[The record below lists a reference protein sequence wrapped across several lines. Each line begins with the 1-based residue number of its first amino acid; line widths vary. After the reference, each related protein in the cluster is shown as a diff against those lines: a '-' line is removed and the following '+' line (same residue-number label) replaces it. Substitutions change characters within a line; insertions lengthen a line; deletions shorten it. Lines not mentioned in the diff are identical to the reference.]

1 MGLLDNFS
9 FANMEKNLL
18 GSTPEEQ
25 SKSLLSISSALRSP
39 TGQGESAFGNVSQA
53 ILGGATE
60 RSVATKD
67 AALQVKKDARQ
78 RANDFAGLVPSG
90 SSFND
95 LGEADQLK
103 VQNYITKNEGAYG
116 DLFSL
121 DFGVNSAKA
130 PKTVSGFNIEG
141 NETTFQWDTES
152 KAWKPVGGGKA
163 SVEKG
168 VEITAGMISNY
179 TPASLQ
185 VFRTSNDFNSLVAK
199 TTETGGE
206 VTAGMITNYT
216 PESIQKFRT
225 SDDFN
230 DLVEKTKSTG
240 AGGTNAD
247 GTTGTANFQDSKSLE
262 EKRVFFQAQVDAVP
276 PTMTQTQMNS
286 RMDIERQIFG
296 GGTDPGRSAAAESN
310 NKALVASWEKYD
322 KENES
327 ALNSLPSINQSL
339 AIINDGLYTGTL
351 GEMAADFNKL
361 STSLG
366 FAPVDANVGAEQFRV
381 NSMKSVMDWIALTK
395 GAISEAE
402 MKAFSDASPGL
413 SRTVEGNRMILTT
426 AKKAAEWKQRRSV
439 AYDAIYAEAS
449 KNNTIPNARKL
460 TSQIKEWERN
470 NKLKLP
476 TPKEVAAAQAGN
488 LLALGAQAQ
497 ASGTPLTQKAIQ
509 RGVTQAMWNTY
520 DQATKDLYK

>member
-95 LGEADQLK
+95 LGEEDQLK
-103 VQNYITKNEGAYG
+103 VQNYIAKNEGAYG

-121 DFGVNSAKA
+121 DFGTNSAKA

-141 NETTFQWDTES
+141 NETTFQWDDELND
-152 KAWKPVGGGKA
+152 WKPVGGGKA

-168 VEITAGMISNY
+168 VEITAGMINNY
-179 TPASLQ
+179 TPESLQ
-185 VFRTSNDFNSLVAK
+185 AFRTSNDFNSLVAK
-199 TTETGGE
+199 TTVSGVE

-216 PESIQKFRT
+216 PASIQAFRS

-230 DLVEKTKSTG
+230 DLVDKPKSTG
-240 AGGTNAD
+240 SGTNAD
-247 GTTGTANFQDSKSLE
+247 GSTGTSNAQDNATLDKIRE
-262 EKRVFFQAQVDAVP
+262 GFEAQVIAK
-276 PTMTQTQMNS
+276 TMTQKQMDK
-286 RMDIERQIFG
+286 RMAVKRKLFAG
-296 GGTDPGRSAAAESN
+296 YTDPSAVKKAELNVSKLFEN
-310 NKALVASWEKYD
+310 WEKYD
-322 KENES
+322 TENES

-339 AIINDGLYTGTL
+339 AIIDEGLYTGTL
-351 GEMAADFNKL
+351 GEVAADFNKL
-361 STSLG
+361 SIALG
-366 FAPVDANVGAEQFRV
+366 FAPVDSNVGAEQFRV

-402 MKAFSDASPGL
+402 MKAFAAASPGL

-439 AYDAIYAEAS
+439 AYERIYDAES
-449 KNNTIPNARKL
+449 VGNTTPDVRDLNK
-460 TSQIKEWERN
+460 QINEWERN
-470 NKLKLP
+470 NQLKLP
-476 TPKEVAAAQAGN
+476 TTAEIKAAQAGKA
-488 LLALGAQAQ
+488 LALSTAVLNQGSPRTQSAISANITAQDWSNMNA
-497 ASGTPLTQKAIQ
+497 AARALFP
-509 RGVTQAMWNTY
+509 
-520 DQATKDLYK
+520 

>member
-67 AALQVKKDARQ
+67 AALQGKKDARQ

-130 PKTVSGFNIEG
+130 PKTVS
-141 NETTFQWDTES
+141 
-152 KAWKPVGGGKA
+152 GGGKA

-230 DLVEKTKSTG
+230 DLIEKTKSTG
-240 AGGTNAD
+240 AGGTNAVLRK
-247 GTTGTANFQDSKSLE
+247 N
-262 EKRVFFQAQVDAVP
+262 VF
-276 PTMTQTQMNS
+276 S
-286 RMDIERQIFG
+286 
-296 GGTDPGRSAAAESN
+296 S
-310 NKALVASWEKYD
+310 
-322 KENES
+322 
-327 ALNSLPSINQSL
+327 
-339 AIINDGLYTGTL
+339 
-351 GEMAADFNKL
+351 
-361 STSLG
+361 
-366 FAPVDANVGAEQFRV
+366 
-381 NSMKSVMDWIALTK
+381 
-395 GAISEAE
+395 
-402 MKAFSDASPGL
+402 
-413 SRTVEGNRMILTT
+413 
-426 AKKAAEWKQRRSV
+426 
-439 AYDAIYAEAS
+439 
-449 KNNTIPNARKL
+449 
-460 TSQIKEWERN
+460 
-470 NKLKLP
+470 KLKL
-476 TPKEVAAAQAGN
+476 
-488 LLALGAQAQ
+488 
-497 ASGTPLTQKAIQ
+497 
-509 RGVTQAMWNTY
+509 M
-520 DQATKDLYK
+520 LYLRQ

>member
-121 DFGVNSAKA
+121 DFGVNSNEA

-230 DLVEKTKSTG
+230 DLIEKTKSTG
-240 AGGTNAD
+240 TNAD
-247 GTTGTANFQDSKSLE
+247 GSTGTSNFQDSKSLE
-262 EKRVFFQAQVDAVP
+262 AIRVDLRAKVDAG
-276 PTMTQTQMNS
+276 TMTQTQMNS

-296 GGTDPGRSAAAESN
+296 GGTDPGRSAMAESN

-460 TSQIKEWERN
+460 TSQIKAWERD

-476 TPKEVAAAQAGN
+476 TPAEIAAAQAGK
-488 LLALGAQAQ
+488 ALNNATAALNQ
-497 ASGTPLTQKAIQ
+497 SSPLTASAKAAGI
-509 RGVTQAMWNTY
+509 TALEWSNMP
-520 DQATKDLYK
+520 DADKALFP

>member
-95 LGEADQLK
+95 LGEEDQLK
-103 VQNYITKNEGAYG
+103 VQNYIAKNEGAYG

-121 DFGVNSAKA
+121 DFGSGPAKV
-130 PKTVSGFNIEG
+130 PTTVSGFNSEG
-141 NETTFQWDTES
+141 
-152 KAWKPVGGGKA
+152 
-163 SVEKG
+163 
-168 VEITAGMISNY
+168 
-179 TPASLQ
+179 
-185 VFRTSNDFNSLVAK
+185 AK
-199 TTETGGE
+199 TTFEYDTVKKEWTAIGGGE
-206 VTAGMITNYT
+206 VSTATKDSLSTYGQIALDLGLTAGST
-216 PESIQKFRT
+216 EF
-225 SDDFN
+225 
-230 DLVEKTKSTG
+230 TKKVQQLWNEAHAKATG
-240 AGGTNAD
+240 TGTNAD
-247 GTTGTANFQDSKSLE
+247 GSTGTSNAQDSKSLE
-262 EKRVFFQAQVDAVP
+262 AIRVDLRAKVDAG
-276 PTMTQTQMNS
+276 TMTQTQMNS

-296 GGTDPGRSAAAESN
+296 GGTDPGRSAMAESN
-310 NKALVASWEKYD
+310 NKALVASWDKYD

-460 TSQIKEWERN
+460 TSQIKAWERD

-476 TPKEVAAAQAGN
+476 TPAEIAAAQAGK
-488 LLALGAQAQ
+488 ALNNATAALNQ
-497 ASGTPLTQKAIQ
+497 SSPLTASAKAAGI
-509 RGVTQAMWNTY
+509 TALEWSNMP
-520 DQATKDLYK
+520 DADKALFP